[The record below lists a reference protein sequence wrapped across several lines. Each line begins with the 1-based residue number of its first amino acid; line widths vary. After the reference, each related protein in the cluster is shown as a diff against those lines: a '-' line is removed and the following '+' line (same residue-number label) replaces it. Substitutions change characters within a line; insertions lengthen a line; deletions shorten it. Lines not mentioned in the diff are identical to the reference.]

1 MARLRKVRFPNGA
14 GELLAGALSLPAAAP
29 RGFVLFAHCFTCG
42 KDIPA
47 AARIAR
53 ALADQGFA
61 VLRFD
66 FTGLGD
72 SAGDFAA
79 TTFSSNVRD
88 LIAAADYLREHHQAP
103 VLLIGHSLG
112 GTAAVC
118 AAPSIEECRGVAA
131 VAAPASPAH
140 IERHLAAD
148 RARLEAAGE
157 TAVEIAGRTFTL
169 SRGFFEDLHRH
180 PVSERITNLT
190 RPLLIFHSP
199 ADSVVD
205 IGEAEAL
212 FESARHPKSF
222 IALDG
227 ADHMLSRAADAR
239 YVAVM
244 TAGWLQRYLP
254 KTQ

>member
-1 MARLRKVRFPNGA
+1 MARLRKLRFPNAA
-14 GELLAGALSLPAAAP
+14 GELLAGALSLPAATP

-53 ALADQGFA
+53 ALTDQGFA

-66 FTGLGD
+66 FTGLGGSD
-72 SAGDFAA
+72 GDFAA

-88 LIAAADYLREHHQAP
+88 LIAAADHLREHHQAP
-103 VLLIGHSLG
+103 VLVIGHSLG

-118 AAPSIEECRGVAA
+118 AAPFIEECRGVA
-131 VAAPASPAH
+131 VIAAPASPAH

-148 RARLEAAGE
+148 RARLESTGE
-157 TAVEIAGRTFTL
+157 AAVEIAGRTFTL
-169 SRGFFEDLHRH
+169 SRRFFDDLRRH
-180 PVSERITNLT
+180 PVSERIAALA

-199 ADSVVD
+199 ADPVVD
-205 IGEAEAL
+205 IREAEVL
-212 FESARHPKSF
+212 FEGARHPKSF

-227 ADHMLSRAADAR
+227 ADHMLSRPADAR

-244 TAGWLQRYLP
+244 AANWLQRYLP
-254 KTQ
+254 NTQ